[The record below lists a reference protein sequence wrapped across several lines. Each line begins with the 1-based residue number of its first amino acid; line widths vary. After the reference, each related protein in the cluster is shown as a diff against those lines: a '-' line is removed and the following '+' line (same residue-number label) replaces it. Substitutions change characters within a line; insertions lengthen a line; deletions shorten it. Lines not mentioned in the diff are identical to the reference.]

1 MPVPYVSRVASVAT
15 FVVLAAALAPAAS
28 AQDFYRGKTINFI
41 IGYGP
46 GGGVDSA
53 SRVIVRHLPRFI
65 PGKPDVT
72 PQNMEGAGGVI
83 SGNYLGA
90 KASRDGLTI
99 GLPGRSWFVEGI
111 VKTPGVTFDSTK
123 LTYIGST
130 GTNNTLLWLRGSLG
144 INTVEDLK
152 KYPEKIPAA
161 GIGPGT
167 PKVTI
172 PNMLVQYGFPLR
184 AVLGYNSSAR
194 ALLAIE
200 QGEVGAY
207 FTPEDSFAQ
216 RPDLVTK
223 KVVVPVLQSKPKAPG
238 VPLLKD
244 IVPAKDQAVLGLFM
258 AYDDVGLMIVAP
270 PDVPADRA
278 EILRKAFLEMAGD
291 KEFQADAAK
300 VGEPVGAPIPGA
312 QLARQMD
319 ALAALATPEVIA
331 DYRRLGSSK

>member
-1 MPVPYVSRVASVAT
+1 MPSFAPQFMSRIAPVFA
-15 FVVLAAALAPAAS
+15 VLVAAAPVT
-28 AQDFYRGKTINFI
+28 AQEFYRGKTITFVL
-41 IGYGP
+41 GYGP
-46 GGGVDSA
+46 GGGVDA
-53 SRVIVRHLPRFI
+53 AGRVIARHLPRFT
-65 PGKPDVT
+65 PGKPEIVV
-72 PQNMEGAGGVI
+72 QHMEGAGGVI
-83 SGNYLGA
+83 SGNFLAA
-90 KASRDGLTI
+90 KAPRDGLTM

-111 VKTPGVTFDSTK
+111 VKTQGVTFDPTK

-130 GTNNTLLWLRGSLG
+130 GVNNTLLWLRGALG
-144 INTVEDLK
+144 INTLDELK
-152 KYPEKIPAA
+152 KHPEKIPAA

-167 PKVTI
+167 PTVTV
-172 PNMLVQYGFPLR
+172 PNMLAQYGFPLR
-184 AVLGYNSSAR
+184 TVLGYNSSAR

-223 KVVVPVLQSKPKAPG
+223 RIVVPVLQSKPGATG

-244 IVPAKDQAVLGLFM
+244 VVPAKDQAVLGLFM

-270 PDVPADRA
+270 PDVPADRL
-278 EILRKAFLEMAGD
+278 EILRKAFLEMCAD

-300 VGEPVGAPIPGA
+300 IGEPVGAPIPGA
-312 QLARQMD
+312 RLARQME
-319 ALAALATPEVIA
+319 ALNALATPEVIA